1 MMKKTVKEQLKSLVV
16 LNTAIV
22 EAGEEIQ
29 AIQKEINTYGYD
41 EKYVSALNEMKQKA
55 IYYRYQ
61 KVKICLELY
70 DKIEA
75 LEDEQGKRLMKYRY
89 IRGCRWEEIADKMD
103 YSTRQIFNIH
113 SKAIHNITY
122 KISVF

>member
-1 MMKKTVKEQLKSLVV
+1 MMKKTVKEQLKRFVA
-16 LNTAIV
+16 LNAAIA

-41 EKYVSALNEMKQKA
+41 EKYSSALNDLKQKT

-61 KVKICLELY
+61 KVKNCVNLY

-75 LEDEQGKRLMKYRY
+75 LEDEQEKRLLKYRY
-89 IRGCRWEEIADKMD
+89 LRGWRWEDIADKMG
-103 YSTRQIFNIH
+103 YSVRQVFNIH
-113 SKAIHNITY
+113 TKSINNLE
-122 KISVF
+122 SPEN

>member
-1 MMKKTVKEQLKSLVV
+1 MENNTRNQLKNLVAI
-16 LNTAIV
+16 NAAIV

-41 EKYVSALNEMKQKA
+41 KKYVHALNEMKQKA

-61 KVKICLELY
+61 KVKICSELY

-75 LEDEQGKRLMKYRY
+75 LENEQGKRLMKYRY
-89 IRGCRWEEIADKMD
+89 IRDYRWEVIADKMG
-103 YSTRQIFNIH
+103 YSVRQIFNIH
-113 SKAIHNITY
+113 NKALGSI
-122 KISVF
+122 KQF